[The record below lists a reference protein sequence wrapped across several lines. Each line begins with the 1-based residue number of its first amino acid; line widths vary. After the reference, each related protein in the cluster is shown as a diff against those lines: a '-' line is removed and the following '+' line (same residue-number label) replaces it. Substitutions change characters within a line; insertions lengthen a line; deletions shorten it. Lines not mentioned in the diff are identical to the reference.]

1 MSVLS
6 LLDEL
11 VSLGVF
17 VKCNSCCNY
26 IYKDSLDFS
35 EVVETPNGNAY
46 CGYCKG
52 NVSFCADCD
61 EEGYEPHSNGNNYC
75 MSCLPEEEEE

>member
-1 MSVLS
+1 MSVIS
-6 LLDEL
+6 LLEEL

-75 MSCLPEEEEE
+75 NMCLPEEEEE